1 MTALLKIVDEHFG
14 KGRDPAFELRLAS
27 ERITARELIRR
38 RTAEEVAQ
46 VNQRQNDVRLGA
58 TRSFLI
64 RHAAVEAKLNTPK
77 SRPIRLF
84 DEREEFEAAVRAFEQ
99 NRFVM
104 LFDDR
109 QITDLDEDI
118 TVTPTSEM
126 VFLRLVPL
134 VGG

>member
-64 RHAAVEAKLNTPK
+64 RHAAVEAKLNTAKPRATK
-77 SRPIRLF
+77 LF
-84 DEREEFEAAVRAFEQ
+84 DEKEEFEAAVRAFEQ
-99 NRFVM
+99 N
-104 LFDDR
+104 
-109 QITDLDEDI
+109 
-118 TVTPTSEM
+118 
-126 VFLRLVPL
+126 
-134 VGG
+134 